1 MDSIKIMAFGAAALL
16 GSIMLGQGGLNEV
29 GLNQTGQGQDTLLPP
44 SPLTPQAAAETEGQI
59 TAQVQDGAE
68 QLTKNDLDAWLD
80 GYMPYAL
87 NSGDIPGA
95 VVTVVK
101 DGEILTAR
109 GYGYADVEKRTP
121 VIPDQ
126 TLFRPGSVS
135 KLVTWTAV
143 MQEVGK
149 GNIDLDAD
157 VNTYLDFRIPARG
170 DKPVTM
176 RHLMTHTA
184 GFEETVKYLIMSDP
198 EYLMSLEEYIK
209 RWVPDR
215 IFDPGT
221 TPAYSNWGT
230 ALAGYIVERVSDTPF
245 NDYVDQNIFAPLGMN
260 NSTFRQP
267 LPDKFTDHMATG
279 YSRASEDPIK
289 FELVGPYPA
298 GSLSSTGTD
307 MARFMIA
314 HLQKGELDGKRILD
328 AETTEMMHN
337 SPLTVIPPLNR
348 MELGFFETNT
358 NGRQVIAH
366 LGDTQGF
373 HSSLHLFMNEN
384 VGFYVSFN
392 GGGRLGAAGTL
403 RNAVFEDFAD
413 RYFPSDLKNGPNDGT
428 TAEEKVAPELAKEH
442 AEMMAGN
449 WQVSRRSESSFI
461 GATGLLGQMEVSIG
475 PEGELVIPSL
485 LGKGGAPRHWV
496 EIAPFVWRDLN
507 SEDRLAA
514 VVEDGKVVRW
524 SVDPF
529 SPFMVFEPIPAH
541 KSPSWI
547 MPLLYIS
554 LGILA
559 LTFLLWPVAALVR
572 RKYAVPLAVTGKAR
586 LAYRLTRIFALLV
599 LAVLIGWAVAIS
611 MMFSDLDTMTGAF
624 DGWLWLLQ
632 IAGLIA
638 FVGAVL
644 VTGWNMLLTW
654 RDNRRWTAKLWN
666 LLLFLAALMVLYCA
680 VVFKLMAMTVNY

>member
-1 MDSIKIMAFGAAALL
+1 MDFIKIMIFGAAAFI
-16 GSIMLGQGGLNEV
+16 GSITLGQGGL
-29 GLNQTGQGQDTLLPP
+29 GQDVLTPP
-44 SPLTPQAAAETEGQI
+44 SPLTPPIVAAKAQGQAPP
-59 TAQVQDGAE
+59 QDESGSVE
-68 QLTKNDLDAWLD
+68 DEKQLTKTDLDAWLD

-143 MQEVGK
+143 MQEVEKGK
-149 GNIDLDAD
+149 IDLDAD
-157 VNTYLDFRIPARG
+157 VNTYLDFKIPARG

-184 GFEETVKYLIMSDP
+184 GFEEAVKYLIMSDQ
-198 EYLMSLEEYIK
+198 ENLMSLEDYLK

-215 IFDPGT
+215 IFDRGT

-230 ALAGYIVERVSDTPF
+230 ALAGYIVQRVSGMPF
-245 NDYVDQNIFAPLGMN
+245 NDYVDQNIFAPLGMD

-267 LPDKFTDHMATG
+267 LPEKYKDQMATG
-279 YSRASEDPIK
+279 YSRASEDPLK
-289 FELVGPYPA
+289 FELVGAYPA

-307 MARFMIA
+307 MARFMMA
-314 HLQKGELDGKRILD
+314 HLQKGELDGKRIMS
-328 AETTEMMHN
+328 AETAEMMHN

-373 HSSLHLFMNEN
+373 HSSLHLFMNED

-392 GGGRLGAAGTL
+392 GGGRQGAAGTL

-413 RYFPSDLKNGPNDGT
+413 RYFPSDLKNGPNDGQ
-428 TAEEKVAPELAKEH
+428 TADGKVAPELAKKH
-442 AEMMAGN
+442 AEMMAGI

-461 GATGLLGQMEVSIG
+461 SVAGLLGQMEISVG
-475 PEGELVIPSL
+475 PDGELVIPSL

-496 EIAPFVWRDLN
+496 EIAPFLWRDLN

-541 KSPSWI
+541 LSSSWI
-547 MPLLYIS
+547 LPLLYIS
-554 LGILA
+554 LAILA

-572 RKYAVPLAVTGKAR
+572 RKYAAPLAVTGKAR
-586 LAYRLTRIFALLV
+586 LGYRLTRIFAVLV
-599 LAVLIGWAVAIS
+599 LAVLVGWAIAIS

-638 FVGAVL
+638 FVGAVI
-644 VTGWNMLLTW
+644 VTGWNMFLTW
-654 RDNRRWTAKLWN
+654 REGRHWTAKLWN
-666 LLLFLAALMVLYCA
+666 TLLFLAALMVLYCA
-680 VVFKLMAMTVNY
+680 FVFKLMAMTVNY

>member
-1 MDSIKIMAFGAAALL
+1 MDFIRIMVFGAAALI
-16 GSIMLGQGGLNEV
+16 GSIMLSPVNVDQLGLGQIGL
-29 GLNQTGQGQDTLLPP
+29 GQATLPPP
-44 SPLTPQAAAETEGQI
+44 SPLTPKAAAKAEDQAMPQERGE
-59 TAQVQDGAE
+59 AE
-68 QLTKNDLDAWLD
+68 QLTKDDLDAWLD

-109 GYGYADVEKRTP
+109 GYGYADVEKHTP

-143 MQEVGK
+143 MQEVEK

-157 VNTYLDFRIPARG
+157 VNTYLDFKIPARG

-184 GFEETVKYLIMSDP
+184 GFEEAVKYLIMSDT
-198 EYLMSLEEYIK
+198 EKLMSLEDYLK
-209 RWVPDR
+209 RWVPER
-215 IFDPGT
+215 IFDAGT

-230 ALAGYIVERVSDTPF
+230 ALAGYIVQRVSGMPF
-245 NDYVDQNIFAPLGMN
+245 NDYVDQNIFAPLGMD

-267 LPDKFTDHMATG
+267 LAKKYEDQMATG

-289 FELVGPYPA
+289 FELVGAYPA

-314 HLQKGELDGKRILD
+314 HLQKGELDGKRIMS
-328 AETTEMMHN
+328 AETAEMMHN

-373 HSSLHLFMNEN
+373 HSSLHLFMDEN

-392 GGGRLGAAGTL
+392 GGGRMGAAGTL

-413 RYFPSDLKNGPNDGT
+413 RYFPSELKNGPNDQEPDG
-428 TAEEKVAPELAKEH
+428 KVAPELAKEH

-461 GATGLLGQMEVSIG
+461 GVTGLLGQMEVSIG
-475 PEGELVIPSL
+475 PDGELVIPSL

-541 KSPSWI
+541 KSPGWI
-547 MPLLYIS
+547 LPLLYIS

-559 LTFLLWPVAALVR
+559 LTFLLWPVAAFVR
-572 RKYAVPLAVTGKAR
+572 RKYAAPLAVTGKAR
-586 LAYRLTRIFALLV
+586 LAYRLTRIFAVLV
-599 LAVLIGWAVAIS
+599 LAVLAGWAVAIS
-611 MMFSDLDTMTGAF
+611 MMFSDLDTMTEAF
-624 DGWLWLLQ
+624 DGWLWFLQ

-638 FVGAVL
+638 FVGAVI
-644 VTGWNMLLTW
+644 VTGWNMFLTW
-654 RDNRRWTAKLWN
+654 REGRHWTAKLWN
-666 LLLFLAALMVLYCA
+666 ILLFLAALMIFYCA
-680 VVFKLMAMTVNY
+680 FVFKLMAMTVNY